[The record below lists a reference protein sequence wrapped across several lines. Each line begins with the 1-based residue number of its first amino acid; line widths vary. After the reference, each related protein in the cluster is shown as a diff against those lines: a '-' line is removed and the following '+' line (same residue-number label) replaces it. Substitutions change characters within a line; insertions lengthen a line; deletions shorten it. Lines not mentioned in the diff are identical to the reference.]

1 MKKKEYDLHMALAK
15 ELLSSA
21 YSREDKIT
29 LSDLKEMCKNYSVEE
44 NSAVN
49 FKIFW
54 GQVVKN
60 EVASFLMQ
68 TLINTL
74 SEEKRAFLEMKYGR
88 GKNFIF
94 IFMKLNVSN
103 SLLGQWHRQ
112 ILNDVIQYVIKY
124 RIGAND
130 IFNRLKLINL
140 VEVFDLLLD
149 FFTRVDPNSEFTSRE
164 WLCTIEKRRN
174 AYRKIISIMEKA
186 ISEDKSGIILLR
198 VSSPELNNGEIADKC
213 NRSTGMVT
221 IKSLVYFKQVEQY
234 LV

>member
-1 MKKKEYDLHMALAK
+1 MPDHL
-15 ELLSSA
+15 
-21 YSREDKIT
+21 DK
-29 LSDLKEMCKNYSVEE
+29 
-44 NSAVN
+44 
-49 FKIFW
+49 
-54 GQVVKN
+54 
-60 EVASFLMQ
+60 
-68 TLINTL
+68 
-74 SEEKRAFLEMKYGR
+74 
-88 GKNFIF
+88 
-94 IFMKLNVSN
+94 
-103 SLLGQWHRQ
+103 
-112 ILNDVIQYVIKY
+112 YVIKY
-124 RIGAND
+124 RIGTND

-174 AYRKIISIMEKA
+174 AYRKIISTMEKA

-198 VSSPELNNGEIADKC
+198 VSSPELNNAEIADKC

>member
-21 YSREDKIT
+21 YSRKDKIT
-29 LSDLKEMCKNYSVEE
+29 LSDLKEMCRNYSVEE

-94 IFMKLNVSN
+94 IFMQLNVSN

-124 RIGAND
+124 RIGTND

-164 WLCTIEKRRN
+164 WLYTIEKRRN
-174 AYRKIISIMEKA
+174 AYRKIISTMEKA

-198 VSSPELNNGEIADKC
+198 VSSPELNNAEIADKC

-221 IKSLVYFKQVEQY
+221 IKSLVYSKRVEQY

>member
-21 YSREDKIT
+21 YSRKDKIT
-29 LSDLKEMCKNYSVEE
+29 LSDLKEMCRNYSVEE
-44 NSAVN
+44 HSAVN

-94 IFMKLNVSN
+94 IFMQLNVSN

-124 RIGAND
+124 RIGTND

-164 WLCTIEKRRN
+164 WLYTIEKRRN
-174 AYRKIISIMEKA
+174 AYRKIISTMEKA

-198 VSSPELNNGEIADKC
+198 VSSPELNNAEIADKC

>member
-1 MKKKEYDLHMALAK
+1 M
-15 ELLSSA
+15 
-21 YSREDKIT
+21 
-29 LSDLKEMCKNYSVEE
+29 
-44 NSAVN
+44 
-49 FKIFW
+49 
-54 GQVVKN
+54 
-60 EVASFLMQ
+60 
-68 TLINTL
+68 
-74 SEEKRAFLEMKYGR
+74 
-88 GKNFIF
+88 
-94 IFMKLNVSN
+94 
-103 SLLGQWHRQ
+103 
-112 ILNDVIQYVIKY
+112 IKY
-124 RIGAND
+124 RVGTND

>member
-29 LSDLKEMCKNYSVEE
+29 LSDLKEMCRNYSVEE

-94 IFMKLNVSN
+94 IFMQLNVSN

-124 RIGAND
+124 RIGTND

-174 AYRKIISIMEKA
+174 AYRKIISTMEKA